1 MSEMIWQ
8 PGQDMVQMN
17 GRCFFV
23 KLVAKNC
30 LRNQAS
36 DTSGFSMLKCH
47 HHLLGKADI
56 ISFIRNVFPVEPGGH
71 GKLIVVYS
79 QSVVAIQI
87 TVEAKQKGS
96 GKGPW
101 LALVVA
107 EIFDLYADLFHNFTV
122 NGLLDGLTNL
132 GKTCDHGVAGVSSTL
147 IFGEDQ
153 LVTVG
158 NAYDHSWRKHRIF
171 TVSTGRADH
180 LALMF
185 IMYQP
190 QKRRLLY
197 H

>member
-1 MSEMIWQ
+1 
-8 PGQDMVQMN
+8 
-17 GRCFFV
+17 
-23 KLVAKNC
+23 
-30 LRNQAS
+30 
-36 DTSGFSMLKCH
+36 MLKCH

-96 GKGPW
+96 GEGPW

-132 GKTCDHGVAGVSSTL
+132 GKTCDHGVAGVISAL

-158 NAYDHSWRKHRIF
+158 NAYDHSWRKHW
-171 TVSTGRADH
+171 
-180 LALMF
+180 
-185 IMYQP
+185 
-190 QKRRLLY
+190 RRDI
-197 H
+197 

>member
-79 QSVVAIQI
+79 QSVVAIQV

-96 GKGPW
+96 GEGPW

-107 EIFDLYADLFHNFTV
+107 EIFDPL
-122 NGLLDGLTNL
+122 
-132 GKTCDHGVAGVSSTL
+132 
-147 IFGEDQ
+147 
-153 LVTVG
+153 
-158 NAYDHSWRKHRIF
+158 
-171 TVSTGRADH
+171 
-180 LALMF
+180 
-185 IMYQP
+185 
-190 QKRRLLY
+190 RRSLP
-197 H
+197 